1 MARKSRKLVVVSNRG
16 PYRHEGARGRERW
29 VRAAGGLVTALD
41 PVLQKRGGVW
51 VSAKPA
57 KDFDSVT
64 VPAPHLAYDL
74 AHVALKRAEQRG
86 FYEGVSNAVLWP
98 LLHGFEPTIQ
108 VGEAPWSS
116 YANANEQFADTALST
131 SEASDLIW
139 VQDYHL
145 MLVPSMVRTKRPN
158 ARIGWFCHIPWPPP
172 DTFGILPWR
181 EDILEGL
188 LGADI
193 LGFHLPEYAEHFRQ
207 CVERFTAHRVS
218 RGTIQ
223 CRGRKVKTIAAPIG
237 IPVDDLQA
245 LAIDPDVEREVE
257 RIRQAM
263 ANRRL
268 ILGVDRLDYTKG
280 IPERLASFERLLRR
294 DKAART
300 RYALIQIMVPSRT
313 DIKAYADLKEEID
326 RMVGD
331 INGRY
336 AETGRVPIHY
346 LYRNLSQRA
355 LFAHYRAADVALVT
369 PLRDGMNLVAH
380 EYAAARTDEDG
391 VLILSEFAGAAKHL
405 KGAVLVNPYDVESTT
420 DAIHRALTMKASE
433 KRKRMRSMRAAVMR
447 LDVHRW
453 ADGYIAALEG
463 R

>member
-1 MARKSRKLVVVSNRG
+1 MVVSNRG
-16 PYRHEGARGRERW
+16 PYRHEATRGGERW

-51 VSAKPA
+51 VSAKQA
-57 KDFDSVT
+57 KDFDSIT
-64 VPAPHLAYDL
+64 VPTPQLEYDL
-74 AHVALKRAEQRG
+74 AHVSLKRGEQRG

-108 VGEAPWSS
+108 MGQAPWSS
-116 YANANEQFADTALST
+116 YVDANQEFAVTILST
-131 SEASDLIW
+131 SGANDLIW

-145 MLVPSMVRTKRPN
+145 MLVPEMLRRKRAK

-181 EDILEGL
+181 EEILEGL
-188 LGADI
+188 LGADV

-207 CVERFTAHRVS
+207 CVDRFTAHRSS
-218 RGTIQ
+218 RSTIHY
-223 CRGRKVKTIAAPIG
+223 RGRKVHTIAAPIG
-237 IPVDDLQA
+237 IPVDELQA
-245 LAIDPDVEREVE
+245 LAIDPDVGREVE
-257 RIRQAM
+257 QIRERM
-263 ANRRL
+263 ANRKL
-268 ILGVDRLDYTKG
+268 VLGVDRLDYTKG
-280 IPERLASFERLLRR
+280 IPERLAAFEHLLRKDR
-294 DKAART
+294 GIRN
-300 RYALIQIMVPSRT
+300 RVALIQVMVPSRV
-313 DIKAYADLKEEID
+313 DVKAYADLKADID

-331 INGRY
+331 INGRF

-346 LYRNLSQRA
+346 LYRNLSRRA

-391 VLILSEFAGAAKHL
+391 VLILSEFAGAAKYL
-405 KGAVLVNPYDVESTT
+405 KGAVLVNPYDGESTT
-420 DAIHRALTMKASE
+420 GALHQALTMKE
-433 KRKRMRSMRAAVMR
+433 PERRKRMRALRGEVMK

-453 ADGYIAALEG
+453 ADSYLEALEG
-463 R
+463 S